1 MTRALA
7 GEGFSLR
14 RATGEDVDFMV
25 SLAAHEDV
33 EPFMAAVSVRDREGL
48 AEEIRLAEAEP
59 EGYGRFIIEVEG
71 QRAGVMAFEV
81 KNRRSRIVTV
91 RSVMLHPDYRG
102 RGIADRA
109 ARLLARHLLL
119 DLDYHRLELEVYGF
133 NERALRH
140 AERIYVR
147 EGVKRKAYRRHG
159 EWADGVLFGLIREDL
174 EEETPSPG

>member
-1 MTRALA
+1 M

-14 RATGEDVDFMV
+14 RATDEDVDFMV

-33 EPFMAAVSVRDREGL
+33 EPFMAAVSARDPDAL
-48 AEEIRLAEAEP
+48 AEEVRRAEAEP
-59 EGYGRFIIEVEG
+59 EHYGRFIVEVEG
-71 QRAGVMAFEV
+71 EPAGVMAFEV
-81 KNRRSRIVTV
+81 RNRRSRIVSV

-109 ARLLARHLLL
+109 ARVLARHLLL

-140 AERIYVR
+140 ADRIYVR

-159 EWADGVLFGLIREDL
+159 EWVDGVLYGLIREDL
-174 EEETPSPG
+174 DG

>member
-1 MTRALA
+1 VTARLL

-14 RATGEDVDFMV
+14 RATAEDVDFML

-33 EPFMAAVSVRDREGL
+33 EPFMAAVSARDAGAL
-48 AEEIRLAEAEP
+48 AEEVRRAEAEP
-59 EGYGRFIIEVEG
+59 EHYGRFVVEVDGEP
-71 QRAGVMAFEV
+71 AGVMAFEV
-81 KNRRSRIVTV
+81 KNRRSRIVSV

-109 ARLLARHLLL
+109 ARVLARHLLL

-140 AERIYVR
+140 ADRIYVR

-159 EWADGVLFGLIREDL
+159 EWVDGVLYGLIREDL
-174 EEETPSPG
+174 DG

>member
-1 MTRALA
+1 M

-14 RATGEDVDFMV
+14 RAAEEDVDFMV

-33 EPFMAAVSVRDREGL
+33 EPFMAAVSARDPDALVEEVRR
-48 AEEIRLAEAEP
+48 AEAEP
-59 EGYGRFIIEVEG
+59 EHYGRFIVEVEG
-71 QRAGVMAFEV
+71 EPAGVMAFEV
-81 KNRRSRIVTV
+81 RNRRSRIVSV

-109 ARLLARHLLL
+109 ARVLARYLLL
-119 DLDYHRLELEVYGF
+119 DLGYHRLELEVYGF

-140 AERIYVR
+140 ADRIYVR

-159 EWADGVLFGLIREDL
+159 EWVDGVLYGLIREDL
-174 EEETPSPG
+174 DG